1 MLFNIFKAASWLP
14 TAYLEWASEL
24 TSTETPY
31 SMQSDGFAV
40 LIASGADYKG
50 VGVDLD

>member
-1 MLFNIFKAASWLP
+1 MAADRVLGVGVGADQYGDTIFHAEP
-14 TAYLEWASEL
+14 G
-24 TSTETPY
+24 
-31 SMQSDGFAV
+31 DGFAV

>member
-1 MLFNIFKAASWLP
+1 MLLNIFNAASWLP
-14 TAYLEWASEL
+14 TAYLEWADQYGDTIFHAE
-24 TSTETPY
+24 PG
-31 SMQSDGFAV
+31 DGFAV